1 MATTLVQVRVD
12 EELKQSVQDIY
23 GHYGLDLPTAIRIFF
38 NKTQI
43 VNGLPFE
50 LREEIKPKLE
60 KTQKKSIDWD
70 SFVVTGSERG
80 KNVDSYMKEM
90 RSNDRM

>member
-12 EELKQSVQDIY
+12 EELKQSVQTIY
-23 GHYGLDLPTAIRIFF
+23 SQYGLDLPTAIRIFF

-50 LREEIKPKLE
+50 LHEEKSPSKDSRQKL
-60 KTQKKSIDWD
+60 DLD

-80 KNVDSYMKEM
+80 KNVDSYMAEM
-90 RSNDRM
+90 RSDDRM